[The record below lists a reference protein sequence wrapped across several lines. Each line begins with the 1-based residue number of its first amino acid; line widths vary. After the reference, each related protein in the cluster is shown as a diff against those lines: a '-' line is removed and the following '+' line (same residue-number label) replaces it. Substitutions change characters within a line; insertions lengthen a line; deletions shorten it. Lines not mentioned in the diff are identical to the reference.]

1 MTQAVA
7 EREQPKVSYEKM
19 LILPVKGMV
28 VFPYLVMPMM
38 IVDQKQAKVV
48 DDALLNN
55 ETIGVFTR
63 REQHGT
69 DADFDDLYDVG
80 TSVTVLKM
88 LRFPD
93 GSVRFLVQGLN
104 RITIQNRLESEP
116 NLVAEVEVH
125 EVPDVTSVKIE
136 ALRRNCLD
144 LVKRIVDMAPSI
156 SEEIYITALNQEN
169 PSKLA
174 DYVASNL
181 NLTIHLK
188 QELLSTFDLQHR
200 LELLIQHLNKEVGVL
215 ELSQKIQTDA
225 QAEMGKMQ
233 REYMLREQ
241 LKAIKRELGEDDE
254 RTNEIN
260 EFKRKIEENGLPDVA
275 REAAEKELD
284 RFAKMNPSAAE
295 YTVSR
300 TYLDWLATLPWSRST
315 EDQLD
320 IGDATKVLNEDHHG
334 LEKVKDRILEFLAV
348 RKLKAEL
355 KGPILCFVGPPGVGK
370 TSLGKSIA
378 RAMGRNFQRIA
389 LGGMHD
395 EAEIRGHRRTYIGAL
410 PGRIIQSI
418 KRCDSNN
425 PVVMLDEIDKIGK
438 DFRGDPASALLEVLD
453 PEQNNTFS
461 DHYLDVPFDLSKVMF
476 ITTAN
481 ILETIPSVLLDRMEV
496 IRLPGYTEN
505 EKLAIA
511 KKYLVPRQIE
521 NHGLKKSNLRF
532 RDDAILKV
540 IRSYTRESGLRNLER
555 ELAKICR
562 KVAKQV
568 ATGEKQ
574 RTTVNAAKVVEYLG
588 PEKIISERIPREGEV
603 GVVPGL
609 AYTSAGGDILYIEVT
624 KMAGNGKLT
633 LTGQLGN
640 VMKESVQTALSCIRS
655 AAKELKIDP
664 DQFDKVDIH
673 VHVPAG
679 AVPKDGPSAGITIA
693 TALVSMF
700 TSRPIKTKLSMT
712 GEITLRGLVLPI
724 GGLKEKCLAALR
736 SGYNEIIIPKDN
748 EKDLIDLPPE
758 VKKHFTFHPVERIEE
773 VFKFA
778 FPSKSK
784 KRRKKNKA
792 GSKTTH
798 KK

>member
-1 MTQAVA
+1 
-7 EREQPKVSYEKM
+7 M
-19 LILPVKGMV
+19 LILPVRGIV
-28 VFPYLVMPMM
+28 VFPYLVMPMI
-38 IVDQKQAKVV
+38 IVDQKQAKLV

-55 ETIGVFTR
+55 ETIGVFTQK
-63 REQHGT
+63 EQQT
-69 DADFDDLYDVG
+69 ADPGFDDLYEVG
-80 TSVTVLKM
+80 TAVSVLKM

-104 RITIQNRLESEP
+104 RITIKKILQEEP
-116 NLVAEVEVH
+116 NLVAEVEAH
-125 EVPDVTSVKIE
+125 EVQEVTSVKIE
-136 ALRRNCLD
+136 ALRRNCLE
-144 LVKRIVDMAPSI
+144 LVKKIVDMAPSI
-156 SEEIYITALNQEN
+156 SEEIYITALNQES

-188 QELLSTFDLQHR
+188 QELLATFDLQQR

-233 REYMLREQ
+233 REYVLREQ
-241 LKAIKRELGEDDE
+241 LKAIKRELGEDDD
-254 RTNEIN
+254 RANEIN
-260 EFKRKIEENGLPDVA
+260 EFKRKIEENNLSEFA

-284 RFAKMNPSAAE
+284 RLAKMNPSAAE

-300 TYLDWLATLPWSRST
+300 TYLDWLVTLPWNRST

-320 IGDATKVLNEDHHG
+320 IKHATSVLNEDHHG
-334 LEKVKDRILEFLAV
+334 LDKVKDRILEFLAV

-370 TSLGKSIA
+370 TSLGRSIA
-378 RAMGRNFQRIA
+378 RAMGRKFQRIA

-453 PEQNNTFS
+453 PEQNNSFS
-461 DHYLDVPFDLSKVMF
+461 DHYLDIPFDLSKVMF

-496 IRLPGYTEN
+496 IRIPGYTER

-511 KKYLVPRQIE
+511 KQYLVPRQIE
-521 NHGLKKSNLRF
+521 NHGLTKSNLKF

-540 IRSYTRESGLRNLER
+540 IRGYTRESGLRNLER
-555 ELAKICR
+555 ELAKISR

-568 ATGEKQ
+568 ATGEKKS
-574 RTTVNAAKVVEYLG
+574 TTVNSTKVVEYLG
-588 PEKIISERIPREGEV
+588 PEKIVSERIPREGEV

-609 AYTSAGGDILYIEVT
+609 AYTSAGGDIIYIEVT

-640 VMKESVQTALSCIRS
+640 VMKESVQTALSCVRS

-664 DQFDKVDIH
+664 GQFDKVDLH

-700 TSRPIKTKLSMT
+700 TDKPIKPKLSMT
-712 GEITLRGLVLPI
+712 GEITLRGLVLQI

-736 SGYNEIIIPKDN
+736 SGYKEIIIPKDN
-748 EKDLIDLPPE
+748 EKDLIDLPGE
-758 VKKHFTFHPVERIEE
+758 VKSHFTFHPVERIEE
-773 VFKFA
+773 VFKIA
-778 FPSKSK
+778 FNTSK
-784 KRRKKNKA
+784 KPKKKSRRRA
-792 GSKTTH
+792 SR
-798 KK
+798 